1 MIGKPSGGSRRA
13 VIGKPGGRGGSR
25 RGPGSFVDAP
35 FPANSEHCLQ
45 QCRVSVTPGSTDS
58 AAPPPRVRQAGCE
71 VDWWILGWKSCQ
83 NRLRNWPEV
92 HDWSEGRVGGSTPNR
107 LEILL
112 KATQKSSQKL
122 SSAGSRGV
130 PAGTRG
136 GPGGVLGH
144 LGRPGRVL
152 GGCLGPSW
160 GRPGPSWGRLGP
172 PWEASWV
179 VLEGPWGRLGGLS
192 RRLRASWGGRWT

>member
-1 MIGKPSGGSRRA
+1 MISITNSIASGSRSRME
-13 VIGKPGGRGGSR
+13 RSLGSTGAEWR
-25 RGPGSFVDAP
+25 DRSEVLADPAPWVFCRPGSFVDAP

-92 HDWSEGRVGGSTPNR
+92 HHWSEGRVGGSTPNR

-122 SSAGSRGV
+122 SCAGSRGV

-144 LGRPGRVL
+144 LERPGRVL
-152 GGCLGPSW
+152 GAQDFS
-160 GRPGPSWGRLGP
+160 
-172 PWEASWV
+172 E
-179 VLEGPWGRLGGLS
+179 
-192 RRLRASWGGRWT
+192 T